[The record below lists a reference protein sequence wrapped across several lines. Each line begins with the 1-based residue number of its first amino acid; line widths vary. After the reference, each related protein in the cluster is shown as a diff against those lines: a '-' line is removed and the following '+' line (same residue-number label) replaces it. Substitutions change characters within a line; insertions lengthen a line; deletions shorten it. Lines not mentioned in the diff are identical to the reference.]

1 MTDIIPL
8 DKLEQL
14 RREQG
19 KHPEP
24 VEQRPALYA
33 PEPMEV
39 LSSGS
44 VPHERIDERGVT
56 IIDFTI

>member
-1 MTDIIPL
+1 MSIVPL

-19 KHPEP
+19 VEQDEERPALHVPAPEP
-24 VEQRPALYA
+24 VE
-33 PEPMEV
+33 MI
-39 LSSGS
+39 SGS
-44 VPHERIDERGVT
+44 IEPQQEDERGVT